1 MNALWLSWRELIN
14 RKFSLITGLTVVSI
28 AVSLCAYVELIAR
41 AKEVRV
47 ALEISAIGPSL
58 RLIPGQATAVDMASS
73 QSGPKPFDHRIL
85 SSLEEA
91 LQGKAM
97 FFDNRYLYRT
107 RLNIGTIP
115 LVGVEPENSAIH
127 TEIFRDLTEQTV
139 IIGPGLQERLNWQLG
154 DILPLQDAS
163 LKIVGILS
171 QTTNIDDFTI
181 FMDIHTLRKLLD
193 LPDGVFSEVRVYP
206 RPGVKPDEL
215 MAFIEDRFPD
225 INVINTYRG
234 KIAEE
239 GMQESLSK
247 YRRALY
253 AVVALI
259 ITLAIAI
266 WSYLN
271 ASERKSELATLS
283 AIGSTNRTLLGVLL
297 SRAILVGFCGG
308 ALGYIVGLLIVLS
321 QDFQAGIYM
330 TGIFPLAGILI
341 LGATVISAFGAI
353 PISLIMLRQDHVK
366 LFQE

>member
-1 MNALWLSWRELIN
+1 MMNAIWLSWRELIN
-14 RKFSLITGLTVVSI
+14 RKFSLITGLIVVSI

-58 RLIPGQATAVDMASS
+58 RLIPKQVTAVDMAGSHF
-73 QSGPKPFDHRIL
+73 FDQRIL
-85 SSLEEA
+85 SSLKES

-107 RLNIGTIP
+107 RLDIGTIP

-127 TEIFRDLTEQTV
+127 TEIFKELTEQTV

-154 DILPLQDAS
+154 DTLPLQNTT
-163 LKIVGILS
+163 LKIAGVLPQS
-171 QTTNIDDFTI
+171 TSIDDFTI
-181 FMDIHTLRKLLD
+181 FMDIHTLRKLLK

-215 MAFIEDRFPD
+215 MSFIEGRFPD

-239 GMQESLSK
+239 GMQESLSR

-259 ITLAIAI
+259 VTLAIAI

-283 AIGSTNRTLLGVLL
+283 AIGSTNLTILGVLL
-297 SRAILVGFCGG
+297 SRAVLVGFCG
-308 ALGYIVGLLIVLS
+308 AILGYVASLVIVLT
-321 QDFQAGIYM
+321 QDFQAGIYVD
-330 TGIFPLAGILI
+330 GIFHLAGILI
-341 LGATVISAFGAI
+341 LGATLISAFGAV
-353 PISLIMLRQDHVK
+353 PVSLIMLRQNHVK